1 MSHEWQS
8 IFRNCCPCKGQ
19 GWNQWNEL
27 CYEDVSCKY
36 MEYRLTHY
44 KLKQGTGRRNKGLNV
59 FVESLN
65 LAQLFI
71 IWSIGMDLKKVMS
84 FFLFWNFWKQLQ
96 PLLQYFKANII
107 YCFTLDWSFFFYS
120 NLTLTYKIMLKHS
133 RKVSLFCTLVKIPD
147 YLILV
152 PS

>member
-1 MSHEWQS
+1 MSGSPYLETAALVKV
-8 IFRNCCPCKGQ
+8 RVET
-19 GWNQWNEL
+19 NETNL

-71 IWSIGMDLKKVMS
+71 I
-84 FFLFWNFWKQLQ
+84 
-96 PLLQYFKANII
+96 
-107 YCFTLDWSFFFYS
+107 
-120 NLTLTYKIMLKHS
+120 
-133 RKVSLFCTLVKIPD
+133 
-147 YLILV
+147 
-152 PS
+152 